1 MDILL
6 NNGKSIK
13 ILVVKRGETYEYY
26 ANNIKIGVYSPKSMN
41 ENILILQKNMQEE
54 LLTQIK
60 DGIDSI
66 GKEQIIQEWEKNKS
80 ILIYAQKMG
89 IKNVRDIT
97 TIKLE
102 DLLKDEE
109 LEEQK
114 EKENKEEQENERQ
127 EDTEVE
133 YELKKQKG
141 IEEKQNK
148 EETDEI
154 ENQEDM
160 EETDEFEKDKDKEKK
175 IEKTKAS
182 SVSIKQE
189 ISLSERADNMH
200 DFRKWLGGKIPQE
213 CTDIVVIESSQM
225 GIMKDKNGDSYK
237 RNSTRYS
244 LAVVDKQG
252 NIEPLQKYIPNLKQR
267 DAAGSNPTEQKYQ
280 VDKDGNV
287 EKNAI
292 LSEYEI
298 ADKIMQIDNKEMGR
312 VQLNIGKEEHG
323 GVDTMGVQMRDSN
336 SIYSTSTEIRSI
348 MGAYESN
355 GQYVVDE
362 NIKEA
367 EQHRMQNPNCTEM
380 TYEDIDGDL
389 STKSHNHMEDID
401 FNKLAVK
408 WGFYK
413 NDAHHSPDAEK
424 AKELLEKEMKKSPD
438 KSLEEIIDDITDD
451 LEEDFGGSGR
461 IA

>member
-6 NNGKSIK
+6 DNGKSIK

-26 ANNIKIGVYSPKSMN
+26 VNNIKIGVYSPKSMN
-41 ENILILQKNMQEE
+41 ENVLILQRNIQKE
-54 LLTQIK
+54 LMTQIK

-66 GKEQIIQEWEKNKS
+66 GKEQIIQEWERNKN
-80 ILIYAQKMG
+80 ILIYAQKIG
-89 IKNVRDIT
+89 IKDVRDIT
-97 TIKLE
+97 TVKLE
-102 DLLKDEE
+102 DFLKNEE
-109 LEEQK
+109 LEEQD
-114 EKENKEEQENERQ
+114 ENKEEQEIEGQEEIQERNERYKK
-127 EDTEVE
+127 ESD
-133 YELKKQKG
+133 ELENENE
-141 IEEKQNK
+141 I
-148 EETDEI
+148 EETDELEQSEDE
-154 ENQEDM
+154 EN
-160 EETDEFEKDKDKEKK
+160 KENN

-182 SVSIKQE
+182 SVGIKQK

-225 GIMKDKNGDSYK
+225 GIMKDGNGDSYK

-244 LAVVDKQG
+244 LGVIDKQG
-252 NIEPLQKYIPNLKQR
+252 NIEPLQKYIPNLRQR

-287 EKNAI
+287 EKDAI

-298 ADKIMQIDNKEMGR
+298 GDRILQIDNKEMGR
-312 VQLNIGKEEHG
+312 VQLNIGQEEHG
-323 GVDTMGVQMRDSN
+323 GNRTMGTQMRDSN
-336 SIYSTSTEIRSI
+336 STYATSIGVRSV

-355 GQYVVDE
+355 GQYVVNE

-389 STKSHNHMEDID
+389 STKSHNHMEEID

-413 NDAHHSPDAEK
+413 NDDHHSPDAEK

-438 KSLEEIIDDITDD
+438 KSQEEIIDDITDD
-451 LEEDFGGSGR
+451 LEEDFGGPGR

>member
-6 NNGKSIK
+6 ENGKSIK
-13 ILVVKRGETYEYY
+13 VLVIKRGQTYEYY

-41 ENILILQKNMQEE
+41 ENILILQRNIQEE
-54 LLTQIK
+54 LLAQIK

-66 GKEQIIQEWEKNKS
+66 GKEQIVQEGERNKN
-80 ILIYAQKMG
+80 ILIYAQEIG
-89 IKNVRDIT
+89 IKGIRDIT
-97 TIKLE
+97 TVKLE

-109 LEEQK
+109 LENEDELEETKEELDEQ
-114 EKENKEEQENERQ
+114 EAETEENEVEEQNNKEE
-127 EDTEVE
+127 
-133 YELKKQKG
+133 L
-141 IEEKQNK
+141 
-148 EETDEI
+148 
-154 ENQEDM
+154 ENQEEM
-160 EETDEFEKDKDKEKK
+160 EETDELEQLDDEEDKEKK

-182 SVSIKQE
+182 SVSVKQK

-225 GIMKDKNGDSYK
+225 GIMKDENGESYK

-244 LAVVDKQG
+244 LAVVDKDG
-252 NIEPLQKYIPNLKQR
+252 NIEPLQKYIPNLRQR
-267 DAAGSNPTEQKYQ
+267 DAAGSNPTELKYQ
-280 VDKDGNV
+280 VDKYGNV
-287 EKNAI
+287 EKDAI

-298 ADKIMQIDNKEMGR
+298 ADRVLQIDNKEMGR
-312 VQLNIGKEEHG
+312 VQLNIGQEEHG
-323 GVDTMGVQMRDSN
+323 GNETMGVQMRDSN
-336 SIYSTSTEIRSI
+336 STYATSIGVRSV

-355 GQYVVDE
+355 GQYVVNE
-362 NIKEA
+362 NLKEA
-367 EQHRMQNPNCTEM
+367 EQHREQNPDCKEM

-389 STKSHNHMEDID
+389 NTKSHNHMEDID
-401 FNKLAVK
+401 FNKLAIK

-413 NDAHHSPDAEK
+413 NDEHHSPDAEK

-438 KSLEEIIDDITDD
+438 KSQEEIIDDITDD
-451 LEEDFGGSGR
+451 LEEDFGGPGR